1 MAKCEEK
8 CEVYSRVCGYFRP
21 VANWNHGKRE
31 EFKDRKNFN
40 VKAGVVCALFAL
52 SLLTGCMV
60 GGGTTT
66 VKEFD
71 AEGKLTKETVS
82 KKPFVNYIT
91 DSTKDKTL
99 VVWTSG
105 WVGELS
111 VALMTSEDP
120 TPHVKIYAGKLDKGI
135 ISAKPDT
142 KDWNGIA
149 SAILA
154 TKQDVNVSL
163 SGISGTSSG
172 SKAAEKSA
180 IDPATAPSV
189 SIGGSVPVDVKKTE
203 AEKPT
208 AP

>member
-1 MAKCEEK
+1 MKQCSAK

-21 VANWNHGKRE
+21 VSNWNHGKRE
-31 EFKDRKNFN
+31 EFKDRKPFQ
-40 VKAGVVCALFAL
+40 VAKTVVSVLSAL
-52 SLLTGCMV
+52 SVLSVLLTGCMV

-71 AEGKLTKETVS
+71 ADGKLTKETVS
-82 KKPFVNYIT
+82 KKPFVGYIT

-120 TPHVKIYAGKLDKGI
+120 TPHFKIYAGKLDKGI

-142 KDWNGIA
+142 KDWEGI
-149 SAILA
+149 SKAILA

-180 IDPATAPSV
+180 IDPASAPSV
-189 SIGGSVPVDVKKTE
+189 SSVPSVKSDQ
-203 AEKPT
+203 PQT